1 MQRTPVSTLQS
12 TNESPSSAN
21 KAALQLFNGGED
33 EDQEEEEDNERKD
46 VREDGALETT
56 LQTLKEFVIRTLLAD
71 RSEALVAFAHVM
83 EENAGQDA
91 RGTLTR
97 MLTADDT
104 NELKGSWM
112 KEFLRI
118 VIKAP
123 TQRNKVMSF
132 FSKVCSAFEAM
143 SLDFCVIL
151 SQLEECNL
159 STNTYFDFD
168 FDYFTEIIK
177 KADGAT
183 TRPPERVLARKILL
197 TSMIGAISEGILR
210 AGALYVLSDIALSR
224 SPVVFPQV
232 STETVDDL
240 TALFDRKLSSV
251 LTDVNARVEDLAER
265 HNKESTWSRQSQEA
279 LRESQHDTQ
288 LQLTSLMSMVNK
300 LGVLLEP
307 TPQQAVSAVRSQ
319 VKKYGDEMKAGSKPF
334 IPRPIASTSSKF
346 SEAALESAHE
356 KKAVTMA
363 GSEALNSLTT
373 NTKGNNATAY
383 VDYNDCFQ
391 RGLQPSGASSSTSA
405 RFTTSSNALVDISK
419 AGIFLLP
426 GFGLVMNS
434 SSSKLGAKD
443 KIGRLIVTN
452 AAQSTH
458 FVREVAHIA
467 SWEANSAKDYIP
479 LISITSKLPKSVYH
493 LSRFLSEQVD
503 FLKNGVLHSLGPFD
517 DEGMLSLIESCA
529 ATFMSNMC
537 EAAAM
542 LLDGVKTPCMSIDG
556 HWRGLLQLFWHQ
568 YSRAFSS
575 LRQDCHSIFFP
586 EALNQ
591 GFEDNR
597 DILFRDYNWSTQ
609 LTCELANLMHL
620 QCWRCTSDV
629 THQSCLSVECKK
641 KRAEEESVQ
650 VFAGKSTSGAGG
662 AKVATCRM
670 FKG

>member
-1 MQRTPVSTLQS
+1 MQRTPVSIVQS
-12 TNESPSSAN
+12 TNESPASAN

-33 EDQEEEEDNERKD
+33 EDQEEDNERKEE
-46 VREDGALETT
+46 REDGALEST
-56 LQTLKEFVIRTLLAD
+56 LQTLKEFVTRTLYTD
-71 RSEALVAFAHVM
+71 RSEALVAFAHVL

-91 RGTLTR
+91 RGTLTQ
-97 MLTADDT
+97 MLTADDAH
-104 NELKGSWM
+104 ELKGSWS

-151 SQLEECNL
+151 SQLEERNL
-159 STNTYFDFD
+159 STNAYYDVDFD
-168 FDYFTEIIK
+168 GFSEIIK

-183 TRPPERVLARKILL
+183 THPPERVLARKIVL
-197 TSMIGAISEGILR
+197 TNMIGAISEGILR
-210 AGALYVLSDIALSR
+210 AGALYVLSDIAPSR
-224 SPVVFPQV
+224 SPVVVPPASSESF
-232 STETVDDL
+232 DDL
-240 TALFDRKLSSV
+240 TALLERKLGSV
-251 LTDVNARVEDLAER
+251 MTHVNARVEDLAER
-265 HNKESTWSRQSQEA
+265 HDKESNLSRQSLEI
-279 LRESQHDTQ
+279 LRENQHDTQ
-288 LQLTSLMSMVNK
+288 LQLTSLMSMVSK

-307 TPQQAVSAVRSQ
+307 TPQQAASAVKGQ
-319 VKKYGDEMKAGSKPF
+319 VKRYGEEMKAGLKPF
-334 IPRPIASTSSKF
+334 VPRSLASSSSKF

-356 KKAVTMA
+356 KKAATMA
-363 GSEALNSLTT
+363 ESEVLHSLTT

-391 RGLQPSGASSSTSA
+391 RGLQLSAASSSTSA
-405 RFTTSSNALVDISK
+405 RFSTSSNALIDASK
-419 AGIFLLP
+419 AGILLLP
-426 GFGLVMNS
+426 GFALVINS
-434 SSSKLGAKD
+434 SASKLGAKD
-443 KIGRLIVTN
+443 KIGRTIVTN

-458 FVREVAHIA
+458 FVREVSHIA
-467 SWEANSAKDYIP
+467 SWESNSAKDYIP
-479 LISITSKLPKSVYH
+479 LSSITMKFPKSLFH
-493 LSRFLSEQVD
+493 MSRFFSQQID
-503 FLKNGVLHSLGPFD
+503 FLKNGVLHTLGPFD
-517 DEGMLSLIESCA
+517 DEGMLTLIESCA

-542 LLDGVKTPCMSIDG
+542 LLDGVKTPCMSVDG

-575 LRQDCHSIFFP
+575 LRQDCHSVFFP

-620 QCWRCTSDV
+620 QCWRCSSDV
-629 THQSCLSVECKK
+629 MHQSCLSVECKK
-641 KRAEEESVQ
+641 KRAEEEPIH
-650 VFAGKSTSGAGG
+650 VFAGKGTSGAGG